1 MFTQEQAIDLTQK
14 LFIAISE
21 DERQINGFL
30 NQSGISPN
38 QIRQSIH
45 SPAFLAAFLDYL
57 MAWEPA
63 LVDACQKADIAPAD
77 IMSIR
82 YALGDFSI
90 M

>member
-14 LFIAISE
+14 LFIAVSA

-30 NQSGISPN
+30 NQSGIDPS

-63 LVDACQKADIAPAD
+63 LVTACEKADINPAD
-77 IMSIR
+77 IISIR
-82 YALGDFSI
+82 RTLGDFSV